1 MRNFENYIFAIIL
14 VACLWSC
21 GHTGKVRPILD
32 RAEMC
37 MESHP
42 DSAFVTLDSLDRRLL
57 DTPELRARHALLYSQ
72 ALEKCGIEIYNDSI
86 ILIALD
92 YYASIGDSEN
102 TRKARAC
109 LDRINENA
117 SMLAPSDTLKVQ
129 NARIIEE
136 RYSDKMTLVKKDERM
151 RNIIIISILAWP
163 LSRSSSILSP
173 RNSVRSRMTRRWPSS
188 ASGFPYWTRS
198 SLPVSLLM
206 TNSTAAARKN

>member
-14 VACLWSC
+14 MACLWSC
-21 GHTGKVRPILD
+21 GHTSKVRPILD

-42 DSAFVTLDSLDRRLL
+42 DSAFVALDSLDRRLL

-86 ILIALD
+86 IHIALD

-102 TRKARAC
+102 TQKARAC

-117 SMLAPSDTLKVQ
+117 SMLAHNPFHHQ
-129 NARIIEE
+129 E
-136 RYSDKMTLVKKDERM
+136 
-151 RNIIIISILAWP
+151 
-163 LSRSSSILSP
+163 
-173 RNSVRSRMTRRWPSS
+173 
-188 ASGFPYWTRS
+188 AS
-198 SLPVSLLM
+198 L
-206 TNSTAAARKN
+206 